1 MIKISKLKDL
11 TGQRF
16 GKLTALYRI
25 HNYHKKR
32 VHWLCIC
39 DCGNLAEVA
48 SCNLQSQ
55 TTNSCGCLYQEHGKS
70 HDRLYKLYYNIKDRC
85 YNKNSTSYKDYGARD
100 IKVCQEWLD
109 DFMNF
114 YNWAI
119 NNGYREGL
127 TIDRIDNDKGHSP
140 DNCRCA
146 TNKEQI
152 RNRRNTKYVTY
163 KGETKP
169 LAEWCEILN
178 LNYDTVQS
186 RLRYSWPVDRA
197 LELK

>member
-1 MIKISKLKDL
+1 
-11 TGQRF
+11 
-16 GKLTALYRI
+16 
-25 HNYHKKR
+25 
-32 VHWLCIC
+32 
-39 DCGNLAEVA
+39 
-48 SCNLQSQ
+48 
-55 TTNSCGCLYQEHGKS
+55 
-70 HDRLYKLYYNIKDRC
+70 
-85 YNKNSTSYKDYGARD
+85 
-100 IKVCQEWLD
+100 
-109 DFMNF
+109 MNF

-127 TIDRIDNDKGHSP
+127 SIDRIDNDKGYSP

>member
-16 GKLTALYRI
+16 CKLTA
-25 HNYHKKR
+25 
-32 VHWLCIC
+32 
-39 DCGNLAEVA
+39 
-48 SCNLQSQ
+48 
-55 TTNSCGCLYQEHGKS
+55 
-70 HDRLYKLYYNIKDRC
+70 LYYNIKDRC

-119 NNGYREGL
+119 N
-127 TIDRIDNDKGHSP
+127 S
-140 DNCRCA
+140 
-146 TNKEQI
+146 
-152 RNRRNTKYVTY
+152 
-163 KGETKP
+163 
-169 LAEWCEILN
+169 
-178 LNYDTVQS
+178 NYDTVQS